1 MINRKSEV
9 LLDVVRYGTV
19 NIHVLRSKNSSD
31 FNVSNMVTF
40 IRLIP
45 LFNYNVVKARSLTQG
60 ITKQSGKFVHLSP
73 TQPKIV
79 TSPVRYSKWMK
90 TTET

>member
-1 MINRKSEV
+1 
-9 LLDVVRYGTV
+9 
-19 NIHVLRSKNSSD
+19 
-31 FNVSNMVTF
+31 MVTF
-40 IRLIP
+40 IRLVP

-79 TSPVRYSKWMK
+79 TSPVRIFKMDENDRNLNTFDVFRFGGIYF
-90 TTET
+90 TNNHFNTEIGT